1 MTEEEIV
8 KWMKKRVEQKNF
20 TDAATLARE
29 FLAEQKIIDVL
40 DPQFSMAMD
49 AGFSLAETIAK
60 VKQS

>member
-1 MTEEEIV
+1 
-8 KWMKKRVEQKNF
+8 MKKRVEQKNF

-29 FLAEQKIIDVL
+29 FLAEQNITDTM
-40 DPQFSMAMD
+40 DPKFSMAMN

>member
-20 TDAATLARE
+20 TDAASLARE
-29 FLAEQKIIDVL
+29 FLAEQNITDAT
-40 DPQFSMAMD
+40 DPKFNMAMN